1 MDTLKKEVGDGLDRI
16 GSRAAVKKDDTGGQ
30 ALRNLETGGDLV
42 GSLAKG
48 LVGGA
53 MAKRKAKKDRLDD
66 LKKRREVDKAGRA
79 AGRRFDM
86 GKKAEAD
93 AKADMEKDKDDNL
106 TKFLNQKPPKS
117 ITDPYKDGKGRSDV
131 VKAGG
136 IGAEGSVRS
145 KGGSMG
151 GEGSKG
157 TAIPGTTPKPA
168 LPQAKPGSPATS
180 GGARAI
186 AKVSDVVSKPKS
198 ERKFS
203 EKGQDARDKK
213 KNDPKGF
220 NKLMKD
226 SGAGSAKRPKP
237 EGFGNKNEGF
247 SNWRSELNEGFFLQ
261 EVEDVENNGL
271 HSNIKKLIDIS
282 KKKNKIE
289 INPALGE
296 GALPVK
302 PIVGSFAQGEAGKGD
317 SNRTMGDVAK
327 RRIRRK
333 LVDWAS
339 QKAGEK
345 AEDIVK
351 NILDKKKEG
360 EEVKEGWS
368 DKYKK
373 SIDCD
378 NPKGF
383 SQKAHCAGKKKEVK
397 EAFKDGEMKPQ
408 LKRKKGN
415 IQVVDTG
422 NTLKKSVDNQI
433 NTDPD
438 LTLIKKKLKEDW
450 QKVNRK
456 DKTDGLSQK
465 AVDAYRKENP
475 GSKLQTAVTEKK
487 PTGKRADRRK
497 SFCRR
502 MKGMKAKLTSKK
514 TSRDPDSRI
523 NKALRRW
530 NCN

>member
-1 MDTLKKEVGDGLDRI
+1 
-16 GSRAAVKKDDTGGQ
+16 
-30 ALRNLETGGDLV
+30 
-42 GSLAKG
+42 
-48 LVGGA
+48 
-53 MAKRKAKKDRLDD
+53 
-66 LKKRREVDKAGRA
+66 
-79 AGRRFDM
+79 
-86 GKKAEAD
+86 
-93 AKADMEKDKDDNL
+93 
-106 TKFLNQKPPKS
+106 
-117 ITDPYKDGKGRSDV
+117 
-131 VKAGG
+131 
-136 IGAEGSVRS
+136 
-145 KGGSMG
+145 
-151 GEGSKG
+151 
-157 TAIPGTTPKPA
+157 
-168 LPQAKPGSPATS
+168 
-180 GGARAI
+180 
-186 AKVSDVVSKPKS
+186 
-198 ERKFS
+198 
-203 EKGQDARDKK
+203 
-213 KNDPKGF
+213 
-220 NKLMKD
+220 
-226 SGAGSAKRPKP
+226 
-237 EGFGNKNEGF
+237 
-247 SNWRSELNEGFFLQ
+247 
-261 EVEDVENNGL
+261 
-271 HSNIKKLIDIS
+271 
-282 KKKNKIE
+282 
-289 INPALGE
+289 
-296 GALPVK
+296 
-302 PIVGSFAQGEAGKGD
+302 
-317 SNRTMGDVAK
+317 MGDVAK

-339 QKAGEK
+339 QKSGEK
-345 AEDIVK
+345 ARISLRTSLIKRRKVK
-351 NILDKKKEG
+351 KLKK
-360 EEVKEGWS
+360 GWS

>member
-1 MDTLKKEVGDGLDRI
+1 M
-16 GSRAAVKKDDTGGQ
+16 
-30 ALRNLETGGDLV
+30 
-42 GSLAKG
+42 
-48 LVGGA
+48 GGA
-53 MAKRKAKKDRLDD
+53 LAKRKAKKDRIADVQ
-66 LKKRREVDKAGRA
+66 KQRA
-79 AGRRFDM
+79 INNAGRRAGKEFD
-86 GKKAEAD
+86 KKELAKSDAEAD
-93 AKADMEKDKDDNL
+93 MADAGLEALTGMKPGQKVKTEKPAPKPEPKQIKGTEIKGALPGTGFTDKGSEQAKLARRPGGKSRAVPFKAP
-106 TKFLNQKPPKS
+106 TPPAQRPA
-117 ITDPYKDGKGRSDV
+117 IP
-131 VKAGG
+131 
-136 IGAEGSVRS
+136 
-145 KGGSMG
+145 MG
-151 GEGSKG
+151 GAS
-157 TAIPGTTPKPA
+157 PKRPA
-168 LPQAKPGSPATS
+168 LPQAKPGSPAVS
-180 GGARAI
+180 GGARL
-186 AKVSDVVSKPKS
+186 KS
-198 ERKFS
+198 P
-203 EKGQDARDKK
+203 GQVTRDMK

-220 NKLMKD
+220 RKLMKD
-226 SGAGSAKRPKP
+226 RGMGSAKRPKP
-237 EGFGNKNEGF
+237 KGFGEGF
-247 SNWRSELNEGFFLQ
+247 SNWRVELNESFFLQ

-271 HSNIKKLIDIS
+271 HSNIKKLVDIS

-296 GALPVK
+296 AALPVK

>member
-1 MDTLKKEVGDGLDRI
+1 MRY
-16 GSRAAVKKDDTGGQ
+16 
-30 ALRNLETGGDLV
+30 
-42 GSLAKG
+42 
-48 LVGGA
+48 
-53 MAKRKAKKDRLDD
+53 
-66 LKKRREVDKAGRA
+66 
-79 AGRRFDM
+79 RRF
-86 GKKAEAD
+86 
-93 AKADMEKDKDDNL
+93 
-106 TKFLNQKPPKS
+106 S
-117 ITDPYKDGKGRSDV
+117 
-131 VKAGG
+131 
-136 IGAEGSVRS
+136 
-145 KGGSMG
+145 
-151 GEGSKG
+151 
-157 TAIPGTTPKPA
+157 
-168 LPQAKPGSPATS
+168 
-180 GGARAI
+180 
-186 AKVSDVVSKPKS
+186 
-198 ERKFS
+198 
-203 EKGQDARDKK
+203 
-213 KNDPKGF
+213 
-220 NKLMKD
+220 
-226 SGAGSAKRPKP
+226 
-237 EGFGNKNEGF
+237 
-247 SNWRSELNEGFFLQ
+247 W
-261 EVEDVENNGL
+261 VE
-271 HSNIKKLIDIS
+271 
-282 KKKNKIE
+282 
-289 INPALGE
+289 
-296 GALPVK
+296 
-302 PIVGSFAQGEAGKGD
+302 
-317 SNRTMGDVAK
+317 
-327 RRIRRK
+327 RRK

>member
-1 MDTLKKEVGDGLDRI
+1 
-16 GSRAAVKKDDTGGQ
+16 
-30 ALRNLETGGDLV
+30 
-42 GSLAKG
+42 
-48 LVGGA
+48 
-53 MAKRKAKKDRLDD
+53 
-66 LKKRREVDKAGRA
+66 
-79 AGRRFDM
+79 
-86 GKKAEAD
+86 
-93 AKADMEKDKDDNL
+93 
-106 TKFLNQKPPKS
+106 
-117 ITDPYKDGKGRSDV
+117 
-131 VKAGG
+131 
-136 IGAEGSVRS
+136 
-145 KGGSMG
+145 
-151 GEGSKG
+151 
-157 TAIPGTTPKPA
+157 
-168 LPQAKPGSPATS
+168 
-180 GGARAI
+180 
-186 AKVSDVVSKPKS
+186 
-198 ERKFS
+198 
-203 EKGQDARDKK
+203 
-213 KNDPKGF
+213 
-220 NKLMKD
+220 
-226 SGAGSAKRPKP
+226 
-237 EGFGNKNEGF
+237 
-247 SNWRSELNEGFFLQ
+247 
-261 EVEDVENNGL
+261 
-271 HSNIKKLIDIS
+271 
-282 KKKNKIE
+282 
-289 INPALGE
+289 
-296 GALPVK
+296 
-302 PIVGSFAQGEAGKGD
+302 
-317 SNRTMGDVAK
+317 MGDVAK